1 MKPISFPGCSANP
14 RTNSAALTAF
24 LLLCIWPTWT
34 VPARG
39 AEDVRQVT
47 AQVLEAAGAE
57 HWNGVTKIYVAYD
70 RAAAGT
76 GPINSVGTYWLP
88 ASNQIEPMPDRQR
101 LTKSEEA
108 LWRQLS
114 AAIWGHLWLG
124 HAEAKVRLVDA
135 PKEEGREQT
144 GVDAQLF
151 GLEATFGALA
161 PGVTIRYLFRP
172 PARLP
177 ESMVVTVDG
186 GQPVLYQWEMVE
198 RTGPGFIIPH
208 RLRGQDKS
216 FVVVADCWIE

>member
-24 LLLCIWPTWT
+24 LLLCTWPTWT

-57 HWNGVTKIYVAYD
+57 HWNGVTQIYVAYD

-114 AAIWGHLWLG
+114 AAICDGMKSWNGGTSAGQTEMIDPMSLVEPVSACNTHWWP
-124 HAEAKVRLVDA
+124 KVQRFDDDTELTA
-135 PKEEGREQT
+135 PIC
-144 GVDAQLF
+144 D
-151 GLEATFGALA
+151 
-161 PGVTIRYLFRP
+161 
-172 PARLP
+172 
-177 ESMVVTVDG
+177 
-186 GQPVLYQWEMVE
+186 
-198 RTGPGFIIPH
+198 
-208 RLRGQDKS
+208 
-216 FVVVADCWIE
+216 